1 MMDVIN
7 NMRSNETIFLVDDD
21 AAICCA
27 LSGFLELS
35 GYSVMSFPSAES
47 FLEEADAMVE
57 GVMLLDLRMT
67 GMSGMELQSELRKRG
82 IDLPIIFITGHGDV
96 QISVKAIKAGAV
108 DFLEKPFS
116 NEALLTSIREAFL
129 QFNGQKQYRDSI
141 AEMKKRCASLTKRE
155 KEIIPHV
162 VAGLS
167 NRQMAKQLRVSN
179 RTIEVHRSRMMKK
192 MGADSLPDLVR
203 KYEMC
208 QKAGLL

>member
-1 MMDVIN
+1 MAVVIDA
-7 NMRSNETIFLVDDD
+7 MRTNKNILLVDND
-21 AAICCA
+21 AAVCSA

-47 FLEEADAMVE
+47 FLEETDAMVE

-96 QISVKAIKAGAV
+96 QISVKAIKAGAI

-116 NEALLTSIREAFL
+116 NEALLASISEAFL

>member
-1 MMDVIN
+1 MDVIN

-47 FLEEADAMVE
+47 FLEETDAMVE

-96 QISVKAIKAGAV
+96 QISVKAIKAGAI

-116 NEALLTSIREAFL
+116 NEALLASISEAFL

-141 AEMKKRCASLTKRE
+141 AEMKRRYACLTKRE
-155 KEIIPHV
+155 REVMKHV
-162 VAGLS
+162 VTGLS
-167 NRQMAKQLRVSN
+167 SRQLAMRLGISD
-179 RTIEVHRSRMMKK
+179 RTIEVHRCRVMKK
-192 MGADSLPDLVR
+192 MGAESLPDLVQ
-203 KYEMC
+203 KYDMF
-208 QKAGLL
+208 QKAGLF